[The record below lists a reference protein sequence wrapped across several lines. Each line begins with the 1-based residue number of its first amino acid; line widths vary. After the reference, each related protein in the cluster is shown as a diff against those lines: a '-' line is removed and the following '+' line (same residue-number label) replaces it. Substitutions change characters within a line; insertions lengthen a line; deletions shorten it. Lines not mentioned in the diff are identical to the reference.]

1 MCCGCSKEPS
11 HRDGSF
17 EYPQHMFWLRNKKN
31 NFLLSTLIWWTANHL
46 SKIQIKHEGP
56 ESLTWILS
64 PTFVTQMEIID
75 FYHLLITFVNKLDPG
90 QDWQNVGPDLDQNCL
105 TLILKDFSE
114 KDDFEKISRQQNAWN
129 FYPAKSERVKSTYR
143 KVNLRLIVGDWT
155 SAILFGGLCHMLSH
169 HCIGHL
175 YTCLLDWILYVPVNN
190 VLVMSKRVFL
200 GLTSTKQ
207 GLMYLASDAGEA
219 RIRNT

>member
-1 MCCGCSKEPS
+1 
-11 HRDGSF
+11 
-17 EYPQHMFWLRNKKN
+17 
-31 NFLLSTLIWWTANHL
+31 
-46 SKIQIKHEGP
+46 
-56 ESLTWILS
+56 
-64 PTFVTQMEIID
+64 
-75 FYHLLITFVNKLDPG
+75 
-90 QDWQNVGPDLDQNCL
+90 
-105 TLILKDFSE
+105 
-114 KDDFEKISRQQNAWN
+114 
-129 FYPAKSERVKSTYR
+129 
-143 KVNLRLIVGDWT
+143 
-155 SAILFGGLCHMLSH
+155 MLSH